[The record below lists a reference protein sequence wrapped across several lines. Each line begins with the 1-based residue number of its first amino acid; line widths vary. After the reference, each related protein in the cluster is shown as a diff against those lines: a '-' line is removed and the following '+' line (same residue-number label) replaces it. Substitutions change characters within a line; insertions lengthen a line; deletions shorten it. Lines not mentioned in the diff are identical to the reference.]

1 MTEVE
6 GIVNQLRRAHEGG
19 AWHGP
24 ALDEIL
30 KGVSAQA
37 AVARPIE
44 GAHSIWE
51 ILLHIGVWES
61 VVRRRLSGEVLAA
74 LTPEQDWPAVNETSE
89 AAWQRA
95 REEFRRGFE
104 QLQQVVAR
112 LTDRQL
118 TESVPGME
126 YNVYFM
132 LHGAVQHALYHA
144 GQIAVL
150 KKAAP

>member
-1 MTEVE
+1 MTEAE
-6 GIVNQLRRAHEGG
+6 RIADQLRRAHEGG

-24 ALDEIL
+24 ALEEIL

-37 AVARPIE
+37 ALARPIE
-44 GAHSIWE
+44 GAHSIWG
-51 ILLHIGVWES
+51 ILLHIGVWEA
-61 VVRRRLSGEVLAA
+61 VVRRRLSGEVLA

-89 AAWQRA
+89 SAWQRA
-95 REEFRRGFE
+95 REELRRGYE
-104 QLQQVVAR
+104 QLRQLVAR

-118 TESVPGME
+118 AEPVPGME
-126 YNVYFM
+126 YNVYSM

>member
-1 MTEVE
+1 
-6 GIVNQLRRAHEGG
+6 
-19 AWHGP
+19 
-24 ALDEIL
+24 LDEIL
-30 KGVSAQA
+30 KGVSTQA
-37 AVARPIE
+37 ALARPIE

-51 ILLHIGVWES
+51 ILLHIGVWEA
-61 VVRRRLSGEVLAA
+61 VVRRRLSAEVVAGM
-74 LTPEQDWPAVNETSE
+74 TPEQDWPAVNETSE
-89 AAWQRA
+89 SAWQRD
-95 REEFRRGFE
+95 REELRRGFE

-118 TESVPGME
+118 AEPVPGME
-126 YNVYFM
+126 YNVYSM